1 MKNILLFFLVFLIS
15 VVSSGQEVKVPSTGK
30 WQLDGMGG
38 ISVPFGN
45 YRGNVGKAKNGPM
58 VGMTVD
64 KYFKENK
71 FALGLD
77 LRAFQHEI
85 CTCGDIYF
93 TNGSLVAKYDNA
105 TRFRGLNVM
114 IGPTYKLS
122 IYQFGIEAFIKGGAM
137 FQEFP
142 QYSHVLTVN
151 NQAQFLPEQTNNPT
165 SSPKSLVGVGGVKL
179 SYQVSP
185 VVGLFIQTDYMNT
198 FGSELGKENG
208 EFHYQKYTQIKDI
221 DRNTSFNESGGVI
234 LNLNE
239 YFAPNPLDLKTHI
252 KAFNVLGGVR
262 FVWGKV
268 KKPEIPEMPM
278 VVRPIEE
285 TKNILI
291 VAKDKQ
297 TGLPLENVLV
307 TVKSGS
313 EILTFLTDVNG
324 EIPTIKN
331 AKRNNYFI
339 SGIKNNIS
347 TTSATI
353 AMADFDEDS
362 QLIYREIIHNDPR
375 FTLIGETVSLKDDSR
390 LPNINTVL
398 TNITNSS
405 TRSQVSDADAKF
417 AYQLAQES
425 DYSIV
430 AHQSGKFSQTEKVST
445 KGLDRNETF
454 YVKLKL
460 PVEDIETGKTFVL
473 KDIHYDFDKSN
484 IRPDA
489 ARILD
494 NVVNIMN
501 QNPSLK
507 IELSSHTDCRGSNAY
522 NMILSNARAKSA
534 VAYIVG
540 KGIEKNRLTAKGYG
554 ETKLLNGCYDG
565 IHCSEVKH
573 QQNRRT
579 ELKVLS
585 IADK

>member
-1 MKNILLFFLVFLIS
+1 MKNILLFFPLFLIN
-15 VVSSGQEVKVPSTGK
+15 VVCSAQSIEMPPNGK
-30 WQLDGMGG
+30 WQLATFGG
-38 ISVPFGN
+38 GSFPFGN
-45 YRGNVGKAKNGPM
+45 YKGDVGKAKNGAM
-58 VGMTVD
+58 LGISVD
-64 KYFKENK
+64 RYFKENK

-77 LRAFQHEI
+77 FRTFQHEI

-114 IGPTYKLS
+114 IGPTYKFS
-122 IYQFGIEAFIKGGAM
+122 VYQFGIEAFVKGGAM

-165 SSPKSLVGVGGVKL
+165 SSPKSLVGVGGVRI
-179 SYQVSP
+179 SYQISP
-185 VVGLFIQTDYMNT
+185 VIGLFFQTDYMNT
-198 FGSELGKENG
+198 FGSAFGNENG
-208 EFHYQKYTQIKDI
+208 EFHYQKYNQIQDI
-221 DRNTSFNESGGVI
+221 DRKTSFNESGGVI

-239 YFAPNPLDLKTHI
+239 YFEPNPVDLQTHI

-262 FVWGKV
+262 FTWGKV
-268 KKPEIPEMPM
+268 KKPELPEVPM
-278 VVRPIEE
+278 VIGAAENL
-285 TKNILI
+285 KDILI

-297 TGLPLENVLV
+297 TGMLLENVVV
-307 TVKSGS
+307 TVKTESKT
-313 EILTFLTDVNG
+313 LTFVTDVNG
-324 EIPTIKN
+324 EIPKIKG
-331 AKRNNYFI
+331 AKRDNYSI
-339 SGIKNNIS
+339 SGIKNSIS
-347 TTSATI
+347 TTTAIITT
-353 AMADFDEDS
+353 ANFDEDS
-362 QLIYREIIHNDPR
+362 EVIYREIIHNDPR
-375 FTLIGETVSLKDDSR
+375 FTLIGETVSLKDDSK

-398 TNITNSS
+398 TNITSS
-405 TRSQVSDADAKF
+405 SKTSQVSDADAKF

-425 DYSIV
+425 DYSVV

-501 QNPSLK
+501 ENPSLK

-534 VAYIVG
+534 VAYIAG
-540 KGIEKNRLTAKGYG
+540 KGIDKNRLVAKGYG

-565 IHCSEVKH
+565 IRCSEVKH

-585 IADK
+585 ITDK